1 MARTVKC
8 PGCGADLTVK
18 DDNRDFMF
26 CEFCGTKIRLD
37 DYQETHRFVDEARI
51 QESKDAKEL
60 ELKKMEFEEGDTVM
74 DVLKRTGVDID
85 VSKGYVAGI
94 DGLYEFDCGKNSGW
108 MYRVNGK
115 FPNYMAGK
123 CKLHDGDKVEWLYT
137 CVRGDL

>member
-1 MARTVKC
+1 MARMVKC

-60 ELKKMEFEEGDTVM
+60 ELKKMEQERWQTEDANKTAATYFKW
-74 DVLKRTGVDID
+74 L
-85 VSKGYVAGI
+85 GI
-94 DGLYEFDCGKNSGW
+94 VIVILVIAYIICMGLGI
-108 MYRVNGK
+108 
-115 FPNYMAGK
+115 A
-123 CKLHDGDKVEWLYT
+123 
-137 CVRGDL
+137 